1 MGSRLSA
8 LIFLN
13 CASILTM
20 APAASTRADSA
31 LSPASVAALASRL
44 PLQEHRYALSSGVT
58 PQAIYGNTVAWS
70 VAVGPKCT
78 AAPCTRE
85 ADLYLAN
92 LAHFHP
98 VLIRSVGHIGVL
110 DVALSAR
117 WLVWL
122 NGPYLRP
129 GWWLWARD
137 LRTGKTTLIDHS
149 SIEGG
154 PAVPSYPS
162 IALNGDELAWT
173 REDCLRGC
181 SAPGPSSVQ
190 MEDLASGARRV
201 LGTNTNPCTPLSAV
215 SITPQA
221 ITWTRAP
228 LSGFG
233 CPATSTSTVIRLDR
247 RAGTITARTVSVSS
261 GNIPESNGNYVIW
274 ESWPINSSTIHLLN
288 WRTGRTRTISRPASA
303 DPQINQDLAI
313 WKIDTVTGLEALDLR
328 TSRYVRLE
336 HNTTTGGLNTVM
348 SGPHLGSGRRVI
360 WEETQFP
367 SESAAFKYWLV
378 VADVPQQR

>member
-13 CASILTM
+13 CASILTT

-31 LSPASVAALASRL
+31 LSSASVAALASRL

-98 VLIRSVGHIGVL
+98 VLIRNVGHIGVL

-137 LRTGKTTLIDHS
+137 LRTAKTRLVGHS
-149 SIEGG
+149 AVEGG

-162 IALNGDELAWT
+162 IVLNGNELAWT
-173 REDCLRGC
+173 REDCLRRC
-181 SAPGPSSVQ
+181 SAPGPSTVQ
-190 MEDLASGARRV
+190 TENLASGARRV
-201 LGTNTNPCTPLSAV
+201 LATNRDTCTPLTAV
-215 SITPQA
+215 SITA
-221 ITWTRAP
+221 RAVTWTRAP

-233 CPATSTSTVIRLDR
+233 CAVTGTTTVIRLDR
-247 RAGTITARTVSVSS
+247 RTGTVTSRTVPVSG
-261 GNIPESNGNYVIW
+261 GNIAYSNGNYIIW
-274 ESWPINSSTIHLLN
+274 GGSRSGTIHILN
-288 WRTGRTRTISRPASA
+288 WRTGRIRLISQPGSSA
-303 DPQINQDLAI
+303 PQINEDMAI
-313 WKIDTVTGLEALDLR
+313 WQIDNDSGLEALDL
-328 TSRYVRLE
+328 TTFRYVRLE
-336 HNTTTGGLNTVM
+336 HTMTIGNLTTVA
-348 SGPHLGSGRRVI
+348 SGPHLGSRRRVI

-367 SESAAFKYWLV
+367 SAGASFKDWLV
-378 VADVPQQR
+378 VADVPGRR